1 MSSKY
6 EELTRA
12 REFMKLPPLITL
24 KELKKRYRELS
35 KEFHPDRGGSLEMMQ
50 KLSESY
56 KILSDYIENFRF
68 KFSEEEIAGQ
78 FPYDDYK
85 KRFRF

>member
-1 MSSKY
+1 MSFF
-6 EELTRA
+6 EELTEA
-12 REFMKLPPLITL
+12 REFMKLPPLITS

-35 KEFHPDRGGSLEMMQ
+35 KIMHPDRGGSEASMQ

-56 KILSDYIENFRF
+56 KLLANYMENYRF
-68 KFSEEEIAGQ
+68 KLDEEEVAGQ
-78 FPYDDYK
+78 FPYEDYK